1 MEGKNEIVTKNEG
14 TPVAKQSFS
23 TILTN
28 SLMGVKEALPDGFN
42 IPRFVQNAI
51 SLLNNNKPLAE
62 YAKKHGTERI
72 KQGLMLGAFLD
83 LDAMNGECHLIPYG
97 SDLNFQK
104 DYKGVQKLIK
114 EHSINPVDD
123 VYAKIVREGDF
134 FEEIVSMGKRS
145 VNFKPIPFNNG
156 KIVGAFAVVVYK
168 DGSIAYDVMSIDEL
182 NVTKAHAKGSN
193 SMAWKDFP
201 WEMYKK
207 TVIHRLSKQ
216 VPLSFKN
223 KEQKDAFMADME
235 IETDT
240 EKIVEAEIAENAN
253 SVEFTEIIDEP
264 KATEKEFVSV
274 QGEQPFPD
282 FMLGE

>member
-1 MEGKNEIVTKNEG
+1 MAGAKNE
-14 TPVAKQSFS
+14 VATQNSGAVAPKQSFS
-23 TILTN
+23 AMLTE

-51 SLLNNNKPLAE
+51 SLLNGNKPLAE
-62 YAKKHGTERI
+62 YAKKFGTERI

-83 LDAMNGECHLIPYG
+83 LDFMNGECHLIPYG
-97 SDLNFQK
+97 SDLTFQK

-114 EHSINPVDD
+114 EFSVKPVDD

-134 FEEIVSMGKRS
+134 FEEVISGGKRS

-156 KIVGAFAVVVYK
+156 KIIGAFAVAVYS
-168 DGSIAYDVMSIDEL
+168 DGSIAYDAMSFEEL
-182 NVTKAHAKGSN
+182 EVTRKHAKGSN

-216 VPLSFKN
+216 VSLSFKSM
-223 KEQKDAFMADME
+223 EQKNAFIADME

-253 SVEFTEIIDEP
+253 QIPFEEESDNIIDVPQNE
-264 KATEKEFVSV
+264 
-274 QGEQPFPD
+274 QGNTPF
-282 FMLGE
+282 